1 MSDVFDWAIEVV
13 LRHEGG
19 YRQSHHNPEDE
30 SQFGLSKRLY
40 PTLDIHQLSREQAV
54 EIYRRDW
61 WYAYGYSQ
69 IKDIM
74 LATKL
79 LDLSVQLGA
88 GTAHRIIQRA
98 LRASGF
104 GVVED
109 GVLGAKT
116 LKAVNQTMPSSLL
129 AALRAEAAG
138 YCRWLAQRCP
148 ELEQNLEGWLKRA
161 YA

>member
-1 MSDVFDWAIEVV
+1 MNDVFDWAIEVV
-13 LRHEGG
+13 LNHEGYDQKICQKNG
-19 YRQSHHNPEDE
+19 LETR
-30 SQFGLSKRLY
+30 FGLSRHQY
-40 PTLDIHQLSREQAV
+40 PSLNLAQLSREQAV

-61 WYAYGYSQ
+61 WHAYGYGQ

-88 GTAHRIIQRA
+88 GTAHRIVQRA
-98 LRASGF
+98 LRAAGF
-104 GVVED
+104 CVVED

-138 YCRWLAQRCP
+138 YCRWLAQRRP
-148 ELEQNLEGWLKRA
+148 ELEHQLESWLKRA